1 VGLRVLS
8 KSVLGSIRTEK
19 GGFTMKKIEGLVVY
33 YDDGSRERLSAQE
46 LMERFFGGFVDTS
59 DRGQRSYIEPEK
71 TIQPIQNELS
81 NVSFV
86 QGSELKEAGSME
98 EPSVIE
104 PEKTITPMRQKP
116 FQLSED
122 DKIARAANITVFPF
136 GGIGLKGESLLEC
149 VINNREFMEK
159 VAKNTKGKNAA
170 LAKKIQIVL
179 DRNPRRDGDYDA
191 VV

>member
-1 VGLRVLS
+1 
-8 KSVLGSIRTEK
+8 
-19 GGFTMKKIEGLVVY
+19 MKKIEGLVVY

-46 LMERFFGGFVDTS
+46 LMERFFGGFVSSPSQNTS
-59 DRGQRSYIEPEK
+59 GRGQGSYTEPEK